1 MSCQSRS
8 ASIALASLP
17 VLLAASCGP
26 APATPPGP
34 FVIRVAAPRTAAHLV
49 QALAASYRELHSNTT
64 LQFLPAEELA
74 AANAVRNGA
83 ADLALCSAEPR
94 PQDPQLE
101 AQPLARQPIAVIVNR
116 LNQVNVLTTDQ
127 LRGLFT
133 GRITDWQ
140 ALGTE
145 SGPVTVVSR
154 EDGAPTR
161 TAFEG
166 VLLSD
171 GSRVTRNARVFSS
184 EEAVVKEVS
193 ARKGTVGYVLS
204 SYVGGEVKALL
215 VDGQAPEVQSVLGGR
230 YRLYR
235 TLFLVRPVALTGSMQ
250 DFVDHLLGSGGRR
263 VLAAGGYAP
272 VAEGR

>member
-1 MSCQSRS
+1 M
-8 ASIALASLP
+8 ASLP
-17 VLLAASCGP
+17 VLLAASCGK

-34 FVIRVAAPRTAAHLV
+34 FVIRVAAPMTAASLV

-64 LQFLPAEELA
+64 LQFQPAEELA

-83 ADLALCSAEPR
+83 ADLALCAAEPR

-101 AQPLARQPIAVIVNR
+101 VQPLARQPIAVIVNR

-166 VLLSD
+166 ALLSD

-184 EEAVVKEVS
+184 EEAVSKEVS
-193 ARKGTVGYVLS
+193 TRKGMVGYVLS
-204 SYVGGEVKALL
+204 NYLGSEVKALL
-215 VDGQAPEVQSVLGGR
+215 VDGQAPEVQGVLDGR

-235 TLFLVRPVALTGSMQ
+235 TLFLVRPAAQSGSTQ
-250 DFVDHLLGSGGRR
+250 DFIDYLLDSSGRR
-263 VLAAGGYAP
+263 VLAASGYAP
-272 VAEGR
+272 VNEGR

>member
-1 MSCQSRS
+1 
-8 ASIALASLP
+8 
-17 VLLAASCGP
+17 
-26 APATPPGP
+26 
-34 FVIRVAAPRTAAHLV
+34 
-49 QALAASYRELHSNTT
+49 LAASYRELHSNTT